1 MVTRFKLGLAVIGII
16 VFAAGVR
23 LEHQTLR
30 WVGIGFVA
38 AAFLSRFF
46 KPRE

>member
-1 MVTRFKLGLAVIGII
+1 MMTRIKLGLAVIGII

-23 LEHQTLR
+23 LDHTALR

-38 AAFLSRFF
+38 AAFLSRFI
-46 KPRE
+46 KPRA

>member
-1 MVTRFKLGLAVIGII
+1 MVTRIKLGLAVIGII

-23 LEHQTLR
+23 LEHQILR

-38 AAFLSRFF
+38 AAFLSRFI
-46 KPRE
+46 KPRA

>member
-1 MVTRFKLGLAVIGII
+1 MVTRIKLALAIIGII

-23 LEHQTLR
+23 LEHTVLR

-38 AAFLSRFF
+38 AAFLARFV
-46 KPRE
+46 KPRP

>member
-1 MVTRFKLGLAVIGII
+1 MITKIKLALAIIGII

-23 LEHQTLR
+23 LDHSVLR

-38 AAFLSRFF
+38 AAFLTRFYKSRV
-46 KPRE
+46 

>member
-1 MVTRFKLGLAVIGII
+1 MVTRVKLALTLIGLA

-23 LEHQTLR
+23 LDHSVLR

-38 AAFLSRFF
+38 AAFLTRFV
-46 KPRE
+46 RRS

>member
-1 MVTRFKLGLAVIGII
+1 MVTRIKLALAIIGII

-23 LEHQTLR
+23 LEHTVLR

-38 AAFLSRFF
+38 AAFLARFVR
-46 KPRE
+46 PRP

>member
-1 MVTRFKLGLAVIGII
+1 MLTKVKLGLTLIGLG

-23 LEHQTLR
+23 LDHSVLR

-38 AAFLSRFF
+38 AAFLTRFV
-46 KPRE
+46 RRG

>member
-1 MVTRFKLGLAVIGII
+1 MVTRIKLALSIIGII

-38 AAFLSRFF
+38 AAFLSRFV
-46 KPRE
+46 KPRA